1 MIGDHHSDN
10 ESIYTAGFGERQK
23 IVLPDGSAVDL
34 NANSS
39 LRLGSQWVEGIQEV
53 WLEGE
58 AYFEVEKNLSKGVK
72 FTVHTN
78 GPDVEVVGT
87 HFNVDSR
94 KEETRIYLE
103 EGKVCLILKSHPH

>member
-1 MIGDHHSDN
+1 M
-10 ESIYTAGFGERQK
+10 AGIKVFR
-23 IVLPDGSAVDL
+23 
-34 NANSS
+34 
-39 LRLGSQWVEGIQEV
+39 EV

-58 AYFEVEKNLSKGVK
+58 AYFEVEKNLSAAVK

-94 KEETRIYLE
+94 R
-103 EGKVCLILKSHPH
+103 